1 MIDKVFGQT
10 LRRLREERGM
20 SQEDLG
26 HEADLHF
33 TTISRLERGITSPTL
48 KTLHKLAVVLNIRI
62 SELMVFMEQELEEN
76 SSAN

>member
-33 TTISRLERGITSPTL
+33 TTISRLERGMTSPTL
-48 KTLHKLAVVLNIRI
+48 KTLHKLAVVLGVRI
-62 SELMVFMEQELEEN
+62 SELMVLMEQEVER
-76 SSAN
+76 SSEAQ